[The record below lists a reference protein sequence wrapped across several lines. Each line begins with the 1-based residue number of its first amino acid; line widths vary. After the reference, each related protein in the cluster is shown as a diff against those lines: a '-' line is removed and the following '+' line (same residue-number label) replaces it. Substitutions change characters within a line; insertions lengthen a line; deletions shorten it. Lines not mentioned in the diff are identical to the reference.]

1 MQLPL
6 LLLLA
11 LTGMSAT
18 ATVSAHAL
26 PTENIAS
33 ITPRSHLYPATAPS
47 TTPILHRRSPAPA
60 PAPTSGKLA
69 ARAPS
74 RRPPRSRGQ
83 ALPPRARQRAASRCV
98 RTMSAR
104 RPRRKQKAAGMV
116 GPQMRGMGMSG
127 PGLRGMGISGPGLRE
142 MGMSGAGAGGSGRSK
157 GPKGCRN
164 CRGPSLTRP
173 EDVQV
178 ASGRLCDEIGCA
190 RDKGCNPPTT

>member
-11 LTGMSAT
+11 LTGMPAT

-33 ITPRSHLYPATAPS
+33 ITPRSHPYPATAPS

-60 PAPTSGKLA
+60 PAPTSRKLA

-74 RRPPRSRGQ
+74 RRPSRSSGQ
-83 ALPPRARQRAASRCV
+83 ALPPRARQRTASRRV
-98 RTMSAR
+98 RTMSTR

-116 GPQMRGMGMSG
+116 GPEMRGLGMSG
-127 PGLRGMGISGPGLRE
+127 P
-142 MGMSGAGAGGSGRSK
+142 GAGGSGRSR

-164 CRGPSLTRP
+164 CRGPR
-173 EDVQV
+173 
-178 ASGRLCDEIGCA
+178 
-190 RDKGCNPPTT
+190 